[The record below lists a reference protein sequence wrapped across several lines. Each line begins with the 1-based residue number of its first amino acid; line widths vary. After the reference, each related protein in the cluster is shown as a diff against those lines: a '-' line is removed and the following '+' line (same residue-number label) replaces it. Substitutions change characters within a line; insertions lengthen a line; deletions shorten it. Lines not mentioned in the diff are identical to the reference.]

1 MMKYLGY
8 TVVLVASLSL
18 IALVLLVASD
28 LFIGSYEEDAFGKEQ
43 CQSRWG
49 GVWVDGRCI
58 CTEDSVPDPDYQK
71 EQIERCAKLKS
82 GRKA

>member
-28 LFIGSYEEDAFGKEQ
+28 LVIGFYEPDPYGKEQ
-43 CQSRWG
+43 CRSHRG
-49 GVWVDGRCI
+49 GVWVDGTCE

-71 EQIERCAKLKS
+71 EEIERCAKLKS
-82 GRKA
+82 GRKV